1 MVGSAH
7 PTSVQKTLESVGC
20 ALKSSEWTVLRANHL
35 YEKLSK
41 QPLGRPPRHSP
52 NYLKKN
58 LTNPHARFILTKICF
73 EAKTYCE

>member
-20 ALKSSEWTVLRANHL
+20 ALKSSEWTVLCANHL

-41 QPLGRPPRHSP
+41 QPLGRPPRYFP

-58 LTNPHARFILTKICF
+58 LTNPHAQFILTEIYFKIN
-73 EAKTYCE
+73 TYCE